1 MKIKTKSIKK
11 ITSVVL
17 TKEIAEEISKEWL
30 RYSENPNSV
39 FSVVVEEDDGNVSE
53 FVLLEDQ
60 EF

>member
-17 TKEIAEEISKEWL
+17 TKEIAEEIAKEWL

>member
-17 TKEIAEEISKEWL
+17 TKEIAEEITKEWL

-39 FSVVVEEDDGNVSE
+39 FSVVVDEGDGNISE